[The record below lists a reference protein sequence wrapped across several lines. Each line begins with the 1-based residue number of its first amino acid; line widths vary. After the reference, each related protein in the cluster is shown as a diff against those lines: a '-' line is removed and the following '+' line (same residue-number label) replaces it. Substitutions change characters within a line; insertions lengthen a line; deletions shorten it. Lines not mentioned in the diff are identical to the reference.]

1 MDSLKIGHQVLVFN
15 EATQQTSF
23 ETVDSFIHR
32 RTDVTTKFIDVAT
45 GAGTHMSLTPGH
57 MVPVVDCDAAVG
69 TPELKAA
76 GSLELGECVLVNRD
90 GQVNPSRVVGLSE
103 SIKTGIYAPLTHS
116 GNLVVDNTVGSC
128 YSNHE
133 AFHTQNAFYRVF
145 MMLQNT
151 LFGTTGAMSVV
162 DVPPILHLFDTISH

>member
-1 MDSLKIGHQVLVFN
+1 MDALKIGNQVLVFN
-15 EATQQTSF
+15 EATRQTSF
-23 ETVDSFIHR
+23 ETIDSFIHR
-32 RTDVTTKFIDVAT
+32 RTDVTTKFIDVET

-57 MVPVVDCDAAVG
+57 MVPVVACDAVG

-76 GSLELGECVLVNRD
+76 GSLGLDECVLVNRD
-90 GQVNPSRVVGLSE
+90 GQVNPSRIVGLSE
-103 SIKTGIYAPLTHS
+103 STKTGIYAPLTQS

-133 AFHTQNAFYRVF
+133 GFNTQNAFYRVF
-145 MMLQNT
+145 MMLQNM
-151 LFGTTGAMSVV
+151 LSGSGAMSVV